1 MEDMRC
7 ALDGVGIFVGD
18 DLKLRTIPISDLHS
32 WNLWTKK
39 IGDGSNTTVRDEAR
53 AFIEIKPHAWG
64 WKVFEAP
71 GAEPWISG
79 EKSGHLLRGV
89 GPRKAFLRLVLGND
103 ALQLAP
109 DET

>member
-1 MEDMRC
+1 MNVYADIE
-7 ALDGVGIFVGD
+7 ANA
-18 DLKLRTIPISDLHS
+18 K
-32 WNLWTKK
+32 
-39 IGDGSNTTVRDEAR
+39 GSLSYDI
-53 AFIEIKPHAWG
+53 IEIRPHRWG
-64 WKVFEAP
+64 CKVFEAP